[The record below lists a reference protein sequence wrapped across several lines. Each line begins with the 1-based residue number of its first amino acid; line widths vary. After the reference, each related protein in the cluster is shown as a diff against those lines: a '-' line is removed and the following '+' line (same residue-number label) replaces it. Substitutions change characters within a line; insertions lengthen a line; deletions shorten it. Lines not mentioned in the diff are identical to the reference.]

1 MKKKIALI
9 VILAILIIIQFFPA
23 SKNQNTELLASDI
36 TKVTTVPDDVLQVL
50 KVACYDCHSNNTVY
64 PWYNNI
70 QPVAWWLNRHVEE
83 GKEHLNFSSFGAYT
97 AEKAAKKIRGI
108 AREVEKGDMPLTS
121 YTLIHRNAV
130 LNETQKQAVINWTK
144 SAVIAGLAH

>member
-97 AEKAAKKIRGI
+97 AEKAAKKMRGI
-108 AREVEKGDMPLTS
+108 SREVEKGDMPLSS